1 MKKILLIMMFFSLL
15 LFHRSFAEDL
25 PACLI
30 LGKGQST
37 RVVMERSV
45 HDDQEILTRLV
56 YAEGISTGHGDNPVV
71 YEAIAWG
78 VMNRVRL
85 GDVSPS
91 KQRVYGRGIRG
102 VIFKEGQFNPA
113 VSRRS
118 QFSREFLCPSHPSRW
133 HMADRA
139 ARKAL
144 AGLDNPFI
152 NTAWEKEHG
161 LSLVT
166 GFYYPD
172 SIQAKS
178 PLAPWEK
185 SRALEFIG
193 DVKVGETLLS
203 AKMVRF
209 YRLVTPPGDIM
220 ANPYSE
226 TKREGRKGVENKEGH
241 P

>member
-1 MKKILLIMMFFSLL
+1 MKKFPGMKKTLLVMTVGLSL
-15 LFHRSFAEDL
+15 FPFGRSFAGDL
-25 PACLI
+25 PACL
-30 LGKGQST
+30 GAEKSRT
-37 RVVMERSV
+37 VRSV
-45 HDDQEILTRLV
+45 VEGSGAGEEEILTRLV
-56 YAEGISTGHGDNPVV
+56 YAEGLSTGHADDPSV

-85 GDVSPS
+85 GDAFPS
-91 KQRVYGRGIRG
+91 RRKVYGRGIAG

-118 QFSREFLCPSHPSRW
+118 QFSKEFLCPSHPARW
-133 HMADRA
+133 RLAGQA
-139 ARKAL
+139 ARKAI
-144 AGLDNPFI
+144 AGTGNPFI
-152 NTAWEKEHG
+152 ETQWEREHG

-193 DVKVGETLLS
+193 DVKVGGTILS
-203 AKMVRF
+203 AQKVRF
-209 YRLVTPPGDIM
+209 YRLAAPPG
-220 ANPYSE
+220 S
-226 TKREGRKGVENKEGH
+226 R
-241 P
+241 